1 MITITRP
8 SKGVR
13 SRKRKREIE
22 DRRSESLGGGGFREA
37 SEQDGSNGSS
47 EMEENICFLN
57 LASSEITLF
66 DASNW
71 VFVPTFEQTH
81 GIFLLGWYFL
91 FSH

>member
-47 EMEENICFLN
+47 EMEENN
-57 LASSEITLF
+57 LQGQHIDPKFGRSIDRDGKRDKPGDGGKF
-66 DASNW
+66 QN
-71 VFVPTFEQTH
+71 PKR
-81 GIFLLGWYFL
+81 
-91 FSH
+91 